1 MLNMSILNT
10 LLGVILALSLSAAHA
25 TQASEP
31 PIVAGHIAFIN
42 GQVVVSNPNRAPRA
56 LQKGDPVYV
65 GDQIQTRANSYL
77 HLSMVDNAF
86 VALRPDSQLTIDT
99 YDYAPSHPEAS
110 RIRLD
115 LHHGTSRAVSG
126 KGGQAAK
133 HQYRFNTPIAAIGLR
148 GTDYTVIADS
158 QKIRVSVAQGGVIVT
173 PFGPDCAS
181 AQLGPCL
188 NALARELNA
197 TVPGAYLEVT
207 GAQKPGVLVN
217 PGADKQAP
225 VSKKDTLSSTPSDVA
240 TEQSQA
246 QAALALTAYGPQSID
261 TQALVRWGRWSSLL
275 QENPK
280 GSPSINQV
288 FAPIFPV
295 GIVATNNVFAMAYPS
310 NAIVNV
316 PTEGR
321 ASFSLVAAEA
331 YAQQGSQLTP
341 VKVQG
346 GALEMDFGRNTFST
360 QVNLATG
367 TPQGEK
373 VQAQGSIDA
382 YGRMQSIASQSNSNV
397 KGMVLNK
404 GQDAGYLF
412 DKTLSTGA
420 LISGATQWGR

>member
-1 MLNMSILNT
+1 MSLLNT
-10 LLGVILALSLSAAHA
+10 LLAVILTLSLSAAHA

-31 PIVAGHIAFIN
+31 PVVAGHIAFIN
-42 GQVVVSNPNRAPRA
+42 GQVMVHNPSLPSRA

-77 HLSMVDNAF
+77 HLNMVDNAF
-86 VALRPDSQLTIDT
+86 VALRPESQLTIDT

-115 LHHGTSRAVSG
+115 LHHGTSRAVTG

-133 HQYRFNTPIAAIGLR
+133 HQYRFNTPLAAIGLR

-181 AQLGPCL
+181 AQIGPCIS
-188 NALARELNA
+188 ALTRELNA

-207 GAQKPGVLVN
+207 GTQKPGVLIN
-217 PGADKQAP
+217 PGADKQTP
-225 VSKKDTLSSTPSDVA
+225 VNKKDALSSTPSDVA
-240 TEQSQA
+240 TEQTQA
-246 QAALALTAYGPQSID
+246 QTALALSAYGPQPLD

-275 QENPK
+275 QDNPQ
-280 GSPSINQV
+280 GSPGINQV

-295 GIVATNNVFAMAYPS
+295 GLVATNNVFAMAYPS
-310 NAIVNV
+310 NAIVNL

-331 YAQQGSQLTP
+331 YTQQGAQLTP

-360 QVNLATG
+360 QVNLATSA
-367 TPQGEK
+367 TQTEK

-382 YGRMQSIASQSNSNV
+382 YGRMQSIASVSNSNV
-397 KGMVLNK
+397 KGIVLNK
-404 GQDAGYLF
+404 GLEVGYLF
-412 DKTLSTGA
+412 DKTLSTGG